1 MPVFFRLFAKHFDQ
15 NKKSESTYKTW
26 FKLSILFLSLHASSA
41 WAGFI
46 TTNEAGLDTVFSQ
59 GVLDI
64 DIRFNPSVIIEN
76 TSLLNINDDIGF
88 FALLALAPSASPVVN
103 MFFIDTLDWCGFSSP
118 SIVGCAN
125 RPGNDIVVE
134 SSFAAGGNGAELNAH
149 ELGHN
154 LGLEHETF
162 PNLMT
167 GSINGNTSL
176 TADQIATILASDLI
190 QSDADGKF
198 ILITPIAVV
207 AAVPLPGAVLLFGS
221 GIFSLLWT
229 KRRKATLQDS

>member
-1 MPVFFRLFAKHFDQ
+1 MFFRLFAKRFDQ

-26 FKLSILFLSLHASSA
+26 IKVSILFLSLHASPA

-46 TTNEAGLDTVFSQ
+46 TTNETSLDPTEITLDTIFSQ
-59 GVLDI
+59 GALDI

-118 SIVGCAN
+118 SIVGCAS

-134 SSFAAGGNGAELNAH
+134 SGFAAGGNGTELNAH

-167 GSINGNTSL
+167 SSINGNTTL
-176 TADQIATILASDLI
+176 TADQIATILASPLI
-190 QSDADGKF
+190 QSDADGQF

-207 AAVPLPGAVLLFGS
+207 AAVPIPGAILLFGS
-221 GIFSLLWT
+221 GLFSLLWT
-229 KRRKATLQDS
+229 KRRKS

>member
-1 MPVFFRLFAKHFDQ
+1 
-15 NKKSESTYKTW
+15 
-26 FKLSILFLSLHASSA
+26 
-41 WAGFI
+41 
-46 TTNEAGLDTVFSQ
+46 
-59 GVLDI
+59 
-64 DIRFNPSVIIEN
+64 
-76 TSLLNINDDIGF
+76 
-88 FALLALAPSASPVVN
+88 

-134 SSFAAGGNGAELNAH
+134 SAFAAGGNGTELNAH

-167 GSINGNTSL
+167 SSINGNTTL

-198 ILITPIAVV
+198 ILITPIAV
-207 AAVPLPGAVLLFGS
+207 GS
-221 GIFSLLWT
+221 GSTTTWCCPAVWIWHIQSAMD
-229 KRRKATLQDS
+229 KATKSHLTS